1 MGEYIHSSSE
11 PFLVAVC
18 GLGLRAPGDIR
29 NATDYWDLLVNGRD
43 ARGPIPD
50 NRYNID
56 GFNDALGG
64 KNTIK
69 TRFGYF
75 LADDLTRIDTSL
87 FSMSRREVDRC
98 DPQQRLLLEV
108 AREALEDAG
117 ETNYRGERI
126 GCYVGTFGDDWAQIA
141 GKETQHQGGL
151 GYVATG
157 NGDLMLSNR
166 VSYEY
171 DLRGP
176 SMTIKTGCSASL
188 AALHEA
194 FRSIQDGDATG
205 AIIGGTSL
213 IMTPTTTAAFT
224 SEGILSPDG
233 SCKSFDAKADGFARA
248 EAINAIYIKPLSA
261 AIRDGNAIRAV
272 IRATGA
278 NNDGHSQGL
287 FTPNQIA
294 QEALMRKVY
303 RDAGLDPSQTAYVEC
318 HGTGTATGD
327 PIETSAVGEVFG
339 EKGVYIGS
347 VKPNIGH
354 SEGASGLNSLIKA
367 VLALE
372 HKTIPP
378 NIKFNEPNPK
388 IPFADKKLTVPTLPT
403 PWPADRAERISINSF
418 GIGGTNAHVIL
429 ESYGKSRPIVNG
441 HGTSHP
447 ELLLMSANTAASLKG
462 QVDRYQEF
470 VALHPEV
477 NKRDIAYTL
486 ATKREALP
494 HRAFTIV
501 HDDNIIETS
510 APVKAP
516 SKAPDVY
523 FIFSGQGAQWPE
535 MAKQLVTTDPLFE
548 ADLKRMDCVLK
559 SLAHRPRW
567 SIIDEL
573 LEPATTS
580 RIGTAELSQPLC
592 TAIQLALVNRLRAAG
607 VKPTAVVGHSSGEIA
622 AAYAAGVITL
632 EAAIICAYY
641 RGYVTKQQTL
651 AGSMAAIGLGPKDV
665 SKFLVHGVVVACEN
679 SAQSSTISGDK
690 EKVTEVIARIK
701 AEMPDVLA
709 RPLKVDM
716 AYHSHHMAA
725 LGKTYTALLEAE
737 LQKIGAWSS
746 SATSLFFSSVTGE
759 VLDKSFSFG
768 PDYWRTNLVSPVR
781 FSTAVSRLVET
792 QGDGFFLEIG
802 PHSALAG
809 PLRQICS
816 QTSCPCNYA
825 SCLIR
830 GDDGVK
836 TLLSCFGRLFQE
848 GLHLNLGALY
858 SGGKTL
864 NDLPTYAF
872 DHSLS
877 LWYESRVSLAWR
889 QRKYPHHALLG
900 ARVPESP
907 DTAPQ
912 WRNILSLED
921 EPWIVDHKVKQ
932 DIVYPFAGYVAIAG
946 EAVRQMTGVNAG
958 YSIRHT
964 VAHSALVLNHEKAT
978 ELMTTLRRH
987 PLTDSDHSEWFEFTI
1002 ASYNGATWT
1011 KHCEGQVKALD
1022 DELPSTLV
1030 REDYPRKVVSSRFY
1044 DYMGDVGINFGPEFR
1059 RLENVTSSTTEALAS
1074 ADITVPGEEIS
1085 KPYVMHPVAIDA
1097 CFQLLILS
1105 YAKGLGRNVTQ
1116 LSVPTLIK
1124 SLDIRRGD
1132 GSLTARAWGSS
1143 TTKSEGVECVSNGK
1157 TALRLNGFKLTALE
1171 ESNDADY
1178 DEYAAARLEWLP
1190 DFDFVDVAPLFKPP
1204 PSDREVAQ
1212 MIEELT
1218 LLCIIESCERLRGLS
1233 PAQPHFAKL
1242 RDWIDREVHGARE
1255 GGNAL
1260 VPDSAKYLKLTREA
1274 RRAKLEDL
1282 HKRLLNGNKS
1292 GLVEGLK
1299 RVVDNAERIFKGE
1312 AETIDILMEGGILA
1326 ELYNAVSFGY
1336 SDFVKL
1342 MSSTKPKLR
1351 ILEVG
1356 AGTGGTTE
1364 LILRDLMHEG
1374 GLPRYSSYTFT
1385 DVSAGFFPQAKERF
1399 AYAPNMEYKVFD
1411 ISKDPL
1417 EQDFIESSYDVIFA
1431 ANVVHATPSL
1441 KDTLSNLNKV
1451 LKPGGALV
1459 LTEICTELRS
1469 PTYIFGNFVGWWL
1482 GENDGRL
1489 YAPYVHPSR
1498 WHSELLASGFTGVE
1512 TAVYDEDAPYMCC
1525 TTIMSRRCRDLP
1537 PRGTSVTLITG
1548 DVEGTVAQSLSSS
1561 LTDAGFSVAP
1571 IDLGDPLPKDQDI
1584 ISCVDIEWNLF
1595 ENINQNDFYAFRDLI
1610 RGQGVNQNLLWLTNP
1625 VQVKCKDPRSA
1636 QTIGAARTIRT
1647 ELANPFHTLEISKD
1661 EPNFNDLVLKVFGKI
1676 RREEDDDN
1684 LVSDKEFVV
1693 DNGTICIG
1701 RYHPFSLQEELS
1713 QRSIA
1718 GQETIQSLQIGK
1730 IGSIESLY
1738 WAEQALPQDIPADTI
1753 EVEPKSIGLNLKDVL
1768 TAMGVINPVG
1778 SVQME
1783 LGIELGGVVTRVGSD
1798 VDEFKVGDRVFAFAP
1813 EGCLATKA
1821 VLQRY
1826 HAAKLPDNLSF
1837 QDAAGV
1843 PVVFATVIHGLINI
1857 GHLQKD
1863 QSVLIHAGCG
1873 GVGLSAIQIC
1883 RMIGAEIFVTVGSP
1897 DKVDYLMK
1905 TYDIPRN
1912 RIFHSRD
1919 ESFLDGVMRET
1930 GGRGVDLVLNSLT
1943 GPLLHAS
1950 WKCVAEFGMM
1960 VEIGKRDLL
1969 GYGKLDLNPFIG
1981 SRQYVG
1987 FDGVQ
1992 FARKRPR
1999 YFRQLLEQFLGYWE
2013 QGHIRPIPEQ
2023 THFHASDIVN
2033 AFRHLQHGSHIGK
2046 VIVSMDDLS
2055 AQIDAKPLAKSI
2067 KFDPEATYLLTGG
2080 LGGLG
2085 KSMSTW
2091 LVEHGA
2097 RHLTIISRSAGVSDE
2112 SKAAIKEI
2120 ESLGARVVAVAGG
2133 VENMDDVKAAI
2144 SASSKPIKGVFHL
2157 AMVLRDSPMVDM
2169 TWEQWGQVAKPKVTG
2184 AWNLHHALSNQR
2196 LDFFWLASSVV
2207 TVVDQP
2213 GQGNYSAAST
2223 YLEAFTQYRLGLG
2236 LPTAVLNICPIKG
2249 VGFVA
2254 ESAVAQRN
2262 TKAQGI
2268 YFLGEKKYLDYVEH
2282 SIFAAKGN
2290 LSAYEATPSSRP
2302 PKAWKN
2308 ESQVVMGLRSELHLE
2323 DPNNRCNWRRDR
2335 RMGAYHNIRNKQ
2347 ADESG
2352 GDSSALK
2359 TFLNLASENPDLLSD
2374 KANIEFLA
2382 QEIGAKVYDFM
2393 LKPGEDV
2400 DTSLSLAQIGLD
2412 SLMATELRRWFRQ
2425 LLGLQVSVLEIMAS
2439 GSLFQLAETASTAL
2453 KNKALGSS

>member
-1 MGEYIHSSSE
+1 
-11 PFLVAVC
+11 
-18 GLGLRAPGDIR
+18 
-29 NATDYWDLLVNGRD
+29 
-43 ARGPIPD
+43 
-50 NRYNID
+50 
-56 GFNDALGG
+56 
-64 KNTIK
+64 
-69 TRFGYF
+69 
-75 LADDLTRIDTSL
+75 
-87 FSMSRREVDRC
+87 MS
-98 DPQQRLLLEV
+98 
-108 AREALEDAG
+108 
-117 ETNYRGERI
+117 
-126 GCYVGTFGDDWAQIA
+126 
-141 GKETQHQGGL
+141 
-151 GYVATG
+151 
-157 NGDLMLSNR
+157 
-166 VSYEY
+166 
-171 DLRGP
+171 
-176 SMTIKTGCSASL
+176 
-188 AALHEA
+188 
-194 FRSIQDGDATG
+194 
-205 AIIGGTSL
+205 
-213 IMTPTTTAAFT
+213 
-224 SEGILSPDG
+224 
-233 SCKSFDAKADGFARA
+233 
-248 EAINAIYIKPLSA
+248 
-261 AIRDGNAIRAV
+261 
-272 IRATGA
+272 
-278 NNDGHSQGL
+278 
-287 FTPNQIA
+287 
-294 QEALMRKVY
+294 
-303 RDAGLDPSQTAYVEC
+303 AYVEC

-347 VKPNIGH
+347 VKPNVGH

-378 NIKFNEPNPK
+378 NINFNEPNPK
-388 IPFADKKLTVPTLPT
+388 IPFAEKKLTVPTLPT

-429 ESYGKSRPIVNG
+429 ESYGKSRPIING
-441 HGTSHP
+441 RGTSHP
-447 ELLLMSANTAASLKG
+447 ELLLVSANTAASLKE

-548 ADLKRMDCVLK
+548 ADLKRMDGVLK

-567 SIIDEL
+567 SII
-573 LEPATTS
+573 
-580 RIGTAELSQPLC
+580 G
-592 TAIQLALVNRLRAAG
+592 AI
-607 VKPTAVVGHSSGEIA
+607 TM
-622 AAYAAGVITL
+622 

-651 AGSMAAIGLGPKDV
+651 AGSMAAIGLGLKDV
-665 SKFLVHGVVVACEN
+665 FKFLVDGVVVACEN

-690 EKVTEVIARIK
+690 EKVMEVIARIK

-716 AYHSHHMAA
+716 AYHSHYMAA

-848 GLHLNLGALY
+848 GFHLNLGALY

-877 LWYESRVSLAWR
+877 LWYESRVSQAWR

-900 ARVPESP
+900 ARVLESP

-921 EPWIVDHKVKQ
+921 EPCIVDHKVKQ

-946 EAVRQMTGVNAG
+946 EAVRQMTGFNVG
-958 YSIRHT
+958 YSIKHT
-964 VAHSALVLNHEKAT
+964 VAHSALVLNHEKVA

-1011 KHCEGQVKALD
+1011 KHCEGQVRALD

-1074 ADITVPGEEIS
+1074 ADITVPGEEMS

-1097 CFQLLILS
+1097 YFQVLILS

-1116 LSVPTLIK
+1116 LSVPTLIE

-1143 TTKSEGVECVSNGK
+1143 TKKPEGVECVSNGK
-1157 TALRLNGFKLTALE
+1157 TALRLNSFKLTALE

-1204 PSDREVAQ
+1204 PSYREEAR

-1218 LLCIIESCERLRGLS
+1218 LLCIIESCVRLRELS

-1255 GGNAL
+1255 GGKAL

-1282 HKRLLNGNKS
+1282 HRRLLNGNKS

-1299 RVVDNAERIFKGE
+1299 RVVDNSERIFKGE
-1312 AETIDILMEGGILA
+1312 AETIDILMEDGILA

-1374 GLPRYSSYTFT
+1374 GLPRYSSYNFA

-1399 AYAPNMEYKVFD
+1399 AYAPNMEYRVFD

-1417 EQDFIESSYDVIFA
+1417 EQDFVESSYDVIFA

-1459 LTEICTELRS
+1459 LT
-1469 PTYIFGNFVGWWL
+1469 
-1482 GENDGRL
+1482 
-1489 YAPYVHPSR
+1489 
-1498 WHSELLASGFTGVE
+1498 
-1512 TAVYDEDAPYMCC
+1512 
-1525 TTIMSRRCRDLP
+1525 
-1537 PRGTSVTLITG
+1537 
-1548 DVEGTVAQSLSSS
+1548 
-1561 LTDAGFSVAP
+1561 
-1571 IDLGDPLPKDQDI
+1571 
-1584 ISCVDIEWNLF
+1584 
-1595 ENINQNDFYAFRDLI
+1595 
-1610 RGQGVNQNLLWLTNP
+1610 
-1625 VQVKCKDPRSA
+1625 SA
-1636 QTIGAARTIRT
+1636 
-1647 ELANPFHTLEISKD
+1647 
-1661 EPNFNDLVLKVFGKI
+1661 
-1676 RREEDDDN
+1676 
-1684 LVSDKEFVV
+1684 
-1693 DNGTICIG
+1693 
-1701 RYHPFSLQEELS
+1701 
-1713 QRSIA
+1713 
-1718 GQETIQSLQIGK
+1718 
-1730 IGSIESLY
+1730 
-1738 WAEQALPQDIPADTI
+1738 
-1753 EVEPKSIGLNLKDVL
+1753 
-1768 TAMGVINPVG
+1768 
-1778 SVQME
+1778 
-1783 LGIELGGVVTRVGSD
+1783 
-1798 VDEFKVGDRVFAFAP
+1798 
-1813 EGCLATKA
+1813 
-1821 VLQRY
+1821 
-1826 HAAKLPDNLSF
+1826 AAKANLS
-1837 QDAAGV
+1837 
-1843 PVVFATVIHGLINI
+1843 I
-1857 GHLQKD
+1857 
-1863 QSVLIHAGCG
+1863 
-1873 GVGLSAIQIC
+1873 
-1883 RMIGAEIFVTVGSP
+1883 
-1897 DKVDYLMK
+1897 
-1905 TYDIPRN
+1905 
-1912 RIFHSRD
+1912 
-1919 ESFLDGVMRET
+1919 
-1930 GGRGVDLVLNSLT
+1930 
-1943 GPLLHAS
+1943 
-1950 WKCVAEFGMM
+1950 
-1960 VEIGKRDLL
+1960 
-1969 GYGKLDLNPFIG
+1969 KLPN
-1981 SRQYVG
+1981 
-1987 FDGVQ
+1987 
-1992 FARKRPR
+1992 
-1999 YFRQLLEQFLGYWE
+1999 
-2013 QGHIRPIPEQ
+2013 
-2023 THFHASDIVN
+2023 
-2033 AFRHLQHGSHIGK
+2033 
-2046 VIVSMDDLS
+2046 
-2055 AQIDAKPLAKSI
+2055 KS
-2067 KFDPEATYLLTGG
+2067 
-2080 LGGLG
+2080 
-2085 KSMSTW
+2085 
-2091 LVEHGA
+2091 
-2097 RHLTIISRSAGVSDE
+2097 
-2112 SKAAIKEI
+2112 
-2120 ESLGARVVAVAGG
+2120 
-2133 VENMDDVKAAI
+2133 
-2144 SASSKPIKGVFHL
+2144 
-2157 AMVLRDSPMVDM
+2157 
-2169 TWEQWGQVAKPKVTG
+2169 
-2184 AWNLHHALSNQR
+2184 
-2196 LDFFWLASSVV
+2196 
-2207 TVVDQP
+2207 
-2213 GQGNYSAAST
+2213 
-2223 YLEAFTQYRLGLG
+2223 
-2236 LPTAVLNICPIKG
+2236 
-2249 VGFVA
+2249 
-2254 ESAVAQRN
+2254 
-2262 TKAQGI
+2262 
-2268 YFLGEKKYLDYVEH
+2268 
-2282 SIFAAKGN
+2282 
-2290 LSAYEATPSSRP
+2290 
-2302 PKAWKN
+2302 
-2308 ESQVVMGLRSELHLE
+2308 
-2323 DPNNRCNWRRDR
+2323 NN
-2335 RMGAYHNIRNKQ
+2335 
-2347 ADESG
+2347 
-2352 GDSSALK
+2352 
-2359 TFLNLASENPDLLSD
+2359 
-2374 KANIEFLA
+2374 
-2382 QEIGAKVYDFM
+2382 
-2393 LKPGEDV
+2393 
-2400 DTSLSLAQIGLD
+2400 
-2412 SLMATELRRWFRQ
+2412 
-2425 LLGLQVSVLEIMAS
+2425 
-2439 GSLFQLAETASTAL
+2439 
-2453 KNKALGSS
+2453 

>member
-1 MGEYIHSSSE
+1 
-11 PFLVAVC
+11 
-18 GLGLRAPGDIR
+18 
-29 NATDYWDLLVNGRD
+29 
-43 ARGPIPD
+43 
-50 NRYNID
+50 
-56 GFNDALGG
+56 
-64 KNTIK
+64 
-69 TRFGYF
+69 
-75 LADDLTRIDTSL
+75 
-87 FSMSRREVDRC
+87 
-98 DPQQRLLLEV
+98 
-108 AREALEDAG
+108 
-117 ETNYRGERI
+117 
-126 GCYVGTFGDDWAQIA
+126 
-141 GKETQHQGGL
+141 
-151 GYVATG
+151 
-157 NGDLMLSNR
+157 
-166 VSYEY
+166 
-171 DLRGP
+171 
-176 SMTIKTGCSASL
+176 
-188 AALHEA
+188 
-194 FRSIQDGDATG
+194 
-205 AIIGGTSL
+205 
-213 IMTPTTTAAFT
+213 
-224 SEGILSPDG
+224 
-233 SCKSFDAKADGFARA
+233 
-248 EAINAIYIKPLSA
+248 
-261 AIRDGNAIRAV
+261 
-272 IRATGA
+272 
-278 NNDGHSQGL
+278 
-287 FTPNQIA
+287 
-294 QEALMRKVY
+294 
-303 RDAGLDPSQTAYVEC
+303 
-318 HGTGTATGD
+318 
-327 PIETSAVGEVFG
+327 
-339 EKGVYIGS
+339 
-347 VKPNIGH
+347 
-354 SEGASGLNSLIKA
+354 
-367 VLALE
+367 
-372 HKTIPP
+372 
-378 NIKFNEPNPK
+378 
-388 IPFADKKLTVPTLPT
+388 
-403 PWPADRAERISINSF
+403 
-418 GIGGTNAHVIL
+418 
-429 ESYGKSRPIVNG
+429 
-441 HGTSHP
+441 
-447 ELLLMSANTAASLKG
+447 
-462 QVDRYQEF
+462 
-470 VALHPEV
+470 
-477 NKRDIAYTL
+477 
-486 ATKREALP
+486 
-494 HRAFTIV
+494 
-501 HDDNIIETS
+501 
-510 APVKAP
+510 
-516 SKAPDVY
+516 
-523 FIFSGQGAQWPE
+523 

-548 ADLKRMDCVLK
+548 ADLKRMDGVLK

-592 TAIQLALVNRLRAAG
+592 TAVQLALVNRLRAAG

-622 AAYAAGVITL
+622 AAYAAGAIIL

-651 AGSMAAIGLGPKDV
+651 ADSMAAIGLGPKDV
-665 SKFLVHGVVVACEN
+665 SKFLVDGVVVACEN

-759 VLDKSFSFG
+759 VLDKSFPFG

-792 QGDGFFLEIG
+792 QVAQYSI
-802 PHSALAG
+802 
-809 PLRQICS
+809 
-816 QTSCPCNYA
+816 
-825 SCLIR
+825 
-830 GDDGVK
+830 
-836 TLLSCFGRLFQE
+836 FGGR
-848 GLHLNLGALY
+848 AV
-858 SGGKTL
+858 
-864 NDLPTYAF
+864 D
-872 DHSLS
+872 
-877 LWYESRVSLAWR
+877 
-889 QRKYPHHALLG
+889 
-900 ARVPESP
+900 
-907 DTAPQ
+907 
-912 WRNILSLED
+912 
-921 EPWIVDHKVKQ
+921 VDHKVKQ

-964 VAHSALVLNHEKAT
+964 VAHSALVLNHEKAA
-978 ELMTTLRRH
+978 ELMTTLHRH

-1022 DELPSTLV
+1022 DELPSALV

-1074 ADITVPGEEIS
+1074 ADITVPGEEMS

-1116 LSVPTLIK
+1116 LSVPTLIE
-1124 SLDIRRGD
+1124 SLDVRRGD

-1143 TTKSEGVECVSNGK
+1143 TTKPEGVECASNGK

-1190 DFDFVDVAPLFKPP
+1190 HFDFVDVAPLFKPP
-1204 PSDREVAQ
+1204 PSDREEAR

-1260 VPDSAKYLKLTREA
+1260 VPESAKYLKLTREA

-1282 HKRLLNGNKS
+1282 HRRLLNGNKS

-1299 RVVDNAERIFKGE
+1299 RVVDNVERIFKGE

-1469 PTYIFGNFVGWWL
+1469 PTYIFSNFVGWWL

-1498 WHSELLASGFTGVE
+1498 WHNELLASGFTGVE

-1537 PRGTSVTLITG
+1537 PRGTSVTLVTS

-1561 LTDAGFSVAP
+1561 LTDAGFSVTP
-1571 IDLGDPLPKDQDI
+1571 IGLGNPLPKDQDI
-1584 ISCVDIEWNLF
+1584 ISCVDIEKNLF
-1595 ENINQNDFYAFRDLI
+1595 ENINQEDFYAFRDLI
-1610 RGQGVNQNLLWLTNP
+1610 RGQG
-1625 VQVKCKDPRSA
+1625 CKDPRSA

-1647 ELANPFHTLEISKD
+1647 ELAVPFHTLEISKD
-1661 EPNFNDLVLKVFGKI
+1661 EPNFNDLVLEVFGKI
-1676 RREEDDDN
+1676 RQEEDDDN

-1738 WAEQALPQDIPADTI
+1738 WAEQALPQTIPADTI

-1783 LGIELGGVVTRVGSD
+1783 LGIELGGIVTRVGSD
-1798 VDEFKVGDRVFAFAP
+1798 VDEFKIGDRVFAFAP
-1813 EGCLATKA
+1813 EGCLVTKA

-1843 PVVFATVIHGLINI
+1843 PVVFATVIHGLIKI

-1897 DKVDYLMK
+1897 DKVDYLMN
-1905 TYDIPRN
+1905 TYGIPRN

-1950 WKCVAEFGMM
+1950 WKCVAEFGTM

-1992 FARKRPR
+1992 FARKKPR
-1999 YFRQLLEQFLGYWE
+1999 YFRQLLEQFLRYWE

-2055 AQIDAKPLAKSI
+2055 AQTDAKPLAKSI

-2120 ESLGARVVAVAGG
+2120 ESLGAKVVTVAGG
-2133 VENMDDVKAAI
+2133 VEKMDDVKAAV

-2169 TWEQWGQVAKPKVTG
+2169 TWEQWDQVAKPKVTG
-2184 AWNLHHALSNQR
+2184 AWNLHHANLHHALSNQP

-2236 LPTAVLNICPIKG
+2236 LPTAILNICPIKG

-2268 YFLGEKKYLDYVEH
+2268 YFLGEKEYLDYVEH
-2282 SIFAAKGN
+2282 SILAAKGN

-2302 PKAWKN
+2302 PKAWKD

-2359 TFLNLASENPDLLSD
+2359 TFLNQASENPDLLSD

-2393 LKPGEDV
+2393 LRPGDDV